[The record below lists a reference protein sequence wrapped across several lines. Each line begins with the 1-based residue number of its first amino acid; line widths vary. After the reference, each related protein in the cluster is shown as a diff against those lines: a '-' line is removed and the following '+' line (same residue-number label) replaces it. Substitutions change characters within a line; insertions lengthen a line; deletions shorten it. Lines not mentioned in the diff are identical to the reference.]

1 MSCYRLIRM
10 MMTIYLS
17 IIMIILLPNK
27 HERLILAKPTNL
39 LKGVIIRNWPYAD
52 RFGQHYEG
60 FAVDL
65 LDLIAERVGFEYC
78 LHQPLDGKYGSMN
91 PDGTVNGMIGEVY
104 TNEADFA
111 AGDLEV
117 TESRRKYVD
126 FTEPFIENQLSA
138 IISRDLNKLNQQQQF
153 MSLQDLVQANDD
165 SGSIDSQLNGPINFV
180 VVRNSAI
187 FDYLSRS
194 QHPTAK
200 KIYESIMNKSL
211 LVDTA
216 NDGVDLVF
224 RNPRYAFLVESTFA
238 EDVIGQNCNLTMIMD
253 RQSLFPR
260 NFAIALVRGSPY
272 LERFNQAIRELK
284 NRGQVELLRQKYWTK
299 ICNEQGQ
306 QIRDDDIGS
315 RLPSPPSSPPRSP
328 LSWQDQRPRW
338 PQQQQ
343 PNSSQRYQYPQPLYG
358 NRRQQQQQQQPSY
371 PQRNY
376 PGNFQQ
382 PTDSRQFQS
391 VEYPRQSS

>member
-1 MSCYRLIRM
+1 
-10 MMTIYLS
+10 
-17 IIMIILLPNK
+17 
-27 HERLILAKPTNL
+27 
-39 LKGVIIRNWPYAD
+39 
-52 RFGQHYEG
+52 
-60 FAVDL
+60 
-65 LDLIAERVGFEYC
+65 
-78 LHQPLDGKYGSMN
+78 
-91 PDGTVNGMIGEVY
+91 
-104 TNEADFA
+104 
-111 AGDLEV
+111 
-117 TESRRKYVD
+117 
-126 FTEPFIENQLSA
+126 
-138 IISRDLNKLNQQQQF
+138 

-200 KIYESIMNKSL
+200 KIFESIMNKSL

-343 PNSSQRYQYPQPLYG
+343 PNSLQQYQYPQPLYG